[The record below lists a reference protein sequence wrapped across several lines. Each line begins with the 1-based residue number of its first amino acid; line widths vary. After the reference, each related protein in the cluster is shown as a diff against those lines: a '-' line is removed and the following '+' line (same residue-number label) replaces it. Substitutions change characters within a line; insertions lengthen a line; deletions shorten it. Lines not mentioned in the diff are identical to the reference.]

1 MDRLD
6 IKDDRAGKVVSIPGG
21 LWAFVPHHLPPWIES
36 SPRFMQAVA
45 EAGSALS
52 RVDGAMGMFPAGAT
66 PISPLLWREASASA
80 RIEGAGVTCAQAVQT
95 ELECAPEG
103 SELDEAA
110 ACRAAMQ
117 LGLDHLP
124 TLSFGVELVKLM
136 HAEAMR
142 GAHWAYV
149 SPGRFREVQTFIG
162 VRRKRLSTASYVPPP
177 WDYIADLMA
186 DWERF
191 ARDNRELPP
200 LVQTAILHA
209 QFELIHPFMDGNGK
223 VGRMAMNLFL
233 LSCGRLNHPVLLLSP
248 YFERT
253 RPEYYQALRGVS
265 HEGLWEQWVMYFL
278 RGVTEECERLLV
290 VAKRLN
296 ALREGTRER
305 LLTRRVSGTVLHLVD
320 TLLDN
325 PYTDR
330 QLAASKLGVTPRTA
344 GAAITI
350 LEHIGLLER
359 VAGPVR
365 GQRFRAPEIIDA
377 LHVGVQTDVSWMSVS
392 S

>member
-21 LWAFVPHHLPPWIES
+21 LWAFVPHKLPPWIES
-36 SPRFMQAVA
+36 GPRFLQATA

-52 RVDGAMGMFPAGAT
+52 RVDGAMSMFPPGAT

-80 RIEGAGVTCAQAVQT
+80 RIEGAGVTCAEAVQT
-95 ELECAPEG
+95 ELECAPAG

-110 ACRAAMQ
+110 ACRDAMQ
-117 LGLDHLP
+117 LGLERMPKLG
-124 TLSFGVELVKLM
+124 FGVELVTLM

-177 WDYIADLMA
+177 WEYIGELMA

-191 ARDNRELPP
+191 ARENRELPP

-233 LSCGRLNHPVLLLSP
+233 LSCGRLSYPVLLLSH

-253 RPEYYQALRGVS
+253 RHEYYQALRGVS
-265 HEGLWEQWVMYFL
+265 HRGLWEEWVMYFL
-278 RGVTEECERLLV
+278 DGVTQESERILR
-290 VAKRLN
+290 VAQRLN
-296 ALREGTRER
+296 ALREDAREHLIARRAGPSALR
-305 LLTRRVSGTVLHLVD
+305 LLD

-325 PYTDR
+325 PYTSR
-330 QLAASKLGVTPRTA
+330 ELAATKLEVSARTA
-344 GAAITI
+344 RTAIAA
-350 LEHIGLLER
+350 LQGLGLVEETTGQR
-359 VAGPVR
+359 R
-365 GQRFRAPEIIDA
+365 DQRFRAPAIIDA
-377 LHVGVQTDVSWMSVS
+377 LHTDV
-392 S
+392 